1 MKCQWPDRII
11 NRSFQESVK
20 WDMILLSETFRRGE
34 KMETLVPG
42 GSFNLSAQGPIN
54 KFRKTNKLQ

>member
-11 NRSFQESVK
+11 NRLFQESVK

-34 KMETLVPG
+34 KMETLAPG
-42 GSFNLSAQGPIN
+42 GSFNLSAQGQIN
-54 KFRKTNKLQ
+54 KFQKTNKLQ